1 MQINKQQNMCAC
13 PKSAAGHGFPTDM
26 SLATCV
32 FSGLRW
38 EEIVSFVNIGGIIDH
53 HCLNFLFIIKQF
65 KHLVKMNLN
74 IMMFIQ

>member
-32 FSGLRW
+32 FSGLR
-38 EEIVSFVNIGGIIDH
+38 
-53 HCLNFLFIIKQF
+53 
-65 KHLVKMNLN
+65 
-74 IMMFIQ
+74 